1 MKWNLNLVEK
11 LYFLLLVRLR
21 SPHSIEEMIVRC
33 PLVALLWRQSENEA
47 HQVFVAYDK
56 TVEQF
61 MTKALYG
68 VSADTS

>member
-11 LYFLLLVRLR
+11 LYFLSLVRLR
-21 SPHSIEEMIVRC
+21 SQSIEEMIVRC
-33 PLVALLWRQSENEA
+33 PLVALLWRQSGNEA
-47 HQVFVAYDK
+47 HEVFVAYDK